1 MEISED
7 VKNALHQKP
16 HATLGELP
24 ATAICGND
32 ISSSCLYVS
41 ALAILASGQYA
52 WVTLLMV
59 AAVLFLFRKIYGEVV
74 GALPL
79 NGGAYNA
86 LLNTTSKSTASLAA
100 CLTLLSYMAT
110 AVISASE
117 AMHYVHILWEG
128 LPVILATAGL
138 LALFMALTI
147 SGIGESA
154 AVAVGIFIVHLLTLT
169 VLVIVCGLFLFR
181 NGMDVFI
188 ANNRLPVEGSIQGAL
203 FFGFAAAMLGI
214 SGFESSANFV
224 EEQKR
229 GVFPKTLRNMWI
241 VVSVFNPLITF
252 LALALVPVA
261 AVSQHQEALLAYM
274 GQLAGGDWLA
284 WLISVDAVL
293 VLSGAVLTSY
303 VGVGGLVHRMTLD
316 RCLPQFLLKTNKKG
330 TTYRI
335 MIAFFVLCVSILLI
349 TKGELGA
356 LAGVYALSFLSVMA
370 LFGLGNLLLK
380 FKRARLPRPER
391 ASGWTL
397 LMAIVAVVAALLG
410 NAIMNPPYLIVF
422 MQYFIPAVAVV
433 SIMLY
438 RIPILKLTLYLI
450 KSLPRPFRRLLRTAS
465 IRKAIIG
472 INSQQFVYFTKGH
485 NIIDLNKVM
494 LYILKNEN
502 THRIKVVTVVQD
514 EEQVPRNLAT
524 DIEVLDRAYPGF
536 EVDIVVIKG
545 EFGPQLIDR
554 LSVEW
559 NIPKNFM
566 FIASPGDRFPYRVS
580 ELGGV
585 RLII

>member
-1 MEISED
+1 VFYLSRYGLD
-7 VKNALHQKP
+7 
-16 HATLGELP
+16 
-24 ATAICGND
+24 
-32 ISSSCLYVS
+32 
-41 ALAILASGQYA
+41 
-52 WVTLLMV
+52 TLLANYRM
-59 AAVLFLFRKIYGEVV
+59 
-74 GALPL
+74 
-79 NGGAYNA
+79 
-86 LLNTTSKSTASLAA
+86 
-100 CLTLLSYMAT
+100 
-110 AVISASE
+110 
-117 AMHYVHILWEG
+117 
-128 LPVILATAGL
+128 PVT
-138 LALFMALTI
+138 
-147 SGIGESA
+147 
-154 AVAVGIFIVHLLTLT
+154 
-169 VLVIVCGLFLFR
+169 
-181 NGMDVFI
+181 
-188 ANNRLPVEGSIQGAL
+188 GSVWNAL

-252 LALALVPVA
+252 LALALVPIPV
-261 AVSQHQEALLAYM
+261 VSEHQEALLAYM
-274 GQLAGGDWLA
+274 GRTAGGGWLA
-284 WLISVDAVL
+284 WLVSIDAVL

-316 RCLPQFLLKTNKKG
+316 RCLPQFLLKPNKRG

-335 MIAFFVLCVSILLI
+335 MIGFFILCVSVLLI
-349 TKGELGA
+349 TRGELGA

-380 FKRARLPRPER
+380 TRRARLPRPER
-391 ASGWTL
+391 ASGWAL
-397 LMAIVAVVAALLG
+397 LVAIGAVLAALVG
-410 NAIMNPPYLIVF
+410 NAVMNPAYVVVF
-422 MQYFIPAVAVV
+422 LQYFIPTVALVAV
-433 SIMLY
+433 MLY
-438 RIPILKLTLYLI
+438 RIKLLKLLLFLI
-450 KSLPRPFRRLLRTAS
+450 RSLPRPFRKLFRSAP

-485 NIIDLNKVM
+485 NVIDLNKVM
-494 LYILKNEN
+494 LYILKNED

-514 EEQVPRNLAT
+514 EVEVPKTLAS

-536 EVDIVVIKG
+536 EVDFVVIKG
-545 EFGPQLIDR
+545 KFGPELIDR

-566 FIASPGDRFPYRVS
+566 FIASPGDHFPYRVS